1 VTTEE
6 FFRTVFG
13 NDEGFLFISTKAD
26 PSDDEITIHKPFQYP
41 QNLKQAI
48 AYASM
53 REDEDVYFSPML
65 YSVPRRKAVSVKH
78 TPVVYADTDAFP
90 IDGFVVPPS
99 INIETSP
106 GRHASLWVLDRS
118 DYDKEEVQAAARA
131 IALTHA
137 STVDGKQMGTD
148 PGGWDLTQLLRLPN
162 SMNLKYLVPKH
173 ADSYEGPF
181 RVQLSAN
188 SPGHVYTLEEIQTA
202 YSPENLPELPQRSD
216 MDMPEALP
224 APADVLR
231 RITASRSLSDLYSK
245 EPHRGQ
251 DWSDTLYYFICEMLR
266 SGFTAEEA
274 FVGAWYAEC
283 NKYKRDG
290 RPMSDL
296 WDYDMKKALADPA
309 NRPRSTVDREAN
321 SGEAFARPREE
332 GIAAEIELALLGP
345 DQHPSVTFID
355 HYVEWATSKT
365 DAPEAYHI
373 AGALTILS
381 LVFGEWGVLYPQWGE
396 TRLGLF
402 IVIMGETTDT
412 RKTTSRNLMK
422 KFMRMMQTGDYE
434 YILTSDATGEALLD
448 TLAERPHLSSLY
460 DRDEAQQLIADIK
473 GAKGYLKGFF
483 ETLNEFYDG
492 WAHGRL
498 RAGKRTKDTPV
509 NFVQYLMGIRSQI
522 QDNLELSDFAS
533 GWGPRNIYVRG
544 ESPPRTRENSRLRQ
558 GVPGQSS
565 NDEHMTRLV
574 IELTEVRNFWES
586 EAKGDKANP
595 TVIPFAEDAWL
606 SMTDLEWD
614 LKEHFK
620 SHPRYDTLKPCFER
634 LTVNAMKV
642 AVLFAMADKRTQVS
656 LQDVINTR
664 YYAAQWVEDLLIVVE
679 GVNES
684 LYLRDMNK
692 LTQYIIDH
700 DGLVTYAAALRWA
713 TNNGKNRKEFIDI
726 VDALI
731 DADVIDVVTDK
742 TGKRSL
748 AIL

>member
-6 FFRTVFG
+6 FFRIIFG
-13 NDEGFLFISTKAD
+13 DDEGFLFISTKAD
-26 PSDDEITIHKPFQYP
+26 PSDDEITIHKAFQYP
-41 QNLKQAI
+41 QNLKQAV
-48 AYASM
+48 AYASV
-53 REDEDVYFSPML
+53 REDEDLYWSPML
-65 YSVPRRKAVSVKH
+65 YSVPRRKAVSVKS

-90 IDGFVVPPS
+90 IDGFVIPPS
-99 INIETSP
+99 FNIETSP
-106 GRHASLWVLDRS
+106 GRHASLWLLDRS
-118 DYDKEEVQAAARA
+118 DYPKDEVQAAARA

-173 ADSYEGPF
+173 AENYEGPF
-181 RVQLSAN
+181 RVQISEN
-188 SPGHVYTLEEIQTA
+188 SPGSVYTLEEIQSA
-202 YSPENLPELPQRSD
+202 YSPENLPELPQRSS
-216 MDMPEALP
+216 MDMPEELP
-224 APADVLR
+224 ASADVLR
-231 RITASRSLSDLYSK
+231 RIVASRTLADLYEK

-251 DWSDTLYYFICEMLR
+251 DWSDTLYFFICEMLR
-266 SGFTAEEA
+266 SGFTPEEA

-290 RPMSDL
+290 RPMQDL

-309 NRPRSTVDREAN
+309 NRPRSTVDRTASDPIN
-321 SGEAFARPREE
+321 HPREE
-332 GIAAEIELALLGP
+332 GISAEIELALLGP
-345 DQHPSVTFID
+345 DQHPTVTFVD
-355 HYVEWATSKT
+355 QYVEWATSKT
-365 DAPEAYHI
+365 DAPEAYHV
-373 AGALTILS
+373 ASALTILS
-381 LVFGEWGVLYPQWGE
+381 CVLGEWGVLYPQWGE

-422 KFMRMMQTGDYE
+422 KFLRSMQAGEFE

-448 TLAERPHLSSLY
+448 TLAERPNQSSLY

-498 RAGKRTKDTPV
+498 RAGKKTKDTPI

-544 ESPPRTRENSRLRQ
+544 ESPPRTRENSKLRQ
-558 GVPGQSS
+558 GIPGQAV
-565 NDEHMTRLV
+565 NDQQMVNLAM
-574 IELTEVRNFWES
+574 ELGLARAFWEGRT
-586 EAKGDKANP
+586 KGDRSAP
-595 TVIPFAEDAWL
+595 AVVPFTDEAWE
-606 SMTDLEWD
+606 SMTALEWD

-620 SHPRYDTLKPCFER
+620 GHPRYDTLKPCFER

-642 AVLFAMADKRTQVS
+642 AVLFAMSDKRTKVE
-656 LQDVINTR
+656 LQDVINVR

-692 LTQYIIDH
+692 LEQYVIDH

-713 TNNGKNRKEFIDI
+713 TNNGKTRKEFLDIIDAL
-726 VDALI
+726 VDADI
-731 DADVIDVVTDK
+731 IEIVTDK
-742 TGKRSL
+742 SNKRSL
-748 AIL
+748 AIA